1 MPLRPLRARE
11 IVRKLERA
19 GFALRRQS
27 GSHAR
32 YIHPDGRGVSIP
44 EGAGHPKAFS
54 SASAWASQKPMS
66 ISRYIVAAVVRCC
79 WAFPPSPVRR

>member
-19 GFALRRQS
+19 GFVLRRQS

-32 YIHPDGRGVSIP
+32 YVHPDGRGATVPMHPGDVPTLVLRSILKQANLT
-44 EGAGHPKAFS
+44 EVE
-54 SASAWASQKPMS
+54 WELL
-66 ISRYIVAAVVRCC
+66 
-79 WAFPPSPVRR
+79 

>member
-19 GFALRRQS
+19 GFEFRRQT

-32 YIHPDGRGVSIP
+32 YVHPDGRGVTVP
-44 EGAGHPKAFS
+44 MHPGDV
-54 SASAWASQKPMS
+54 P
-66 ISRYIVAAVVRCC
+66 VPVVRSILRQAGLSEEA
-79 WAFPPSPVRR
+79 WEAL

>member
-19 GFALRRQS
+19 GFTLRRQV

-32 YIHPDGRGVSIP
+32 YVHADGRGVTVP
-44 EGAGHPKAFS
+44 MHPGDV
-54 SASAWASQKPMS
+54 P
-66 ISRYIVAAVVRCC
+66 VPVVRAILRQSGLSAEE
-79 WAFPPSPVRR
+79 WDAL

>member
-19 GFALRRQS
+19 GFTFRRQS

-32 YIHPDGRGVSIP
+32 YVHSDGRGVTVPMHPGDVPTPVLRSILKQADLD
-44 EGAGHPKAFS
+44 EEE
-54 SASAWASQKPMS
+54 WE
-66 ISRYIVAAVVRCC
+66 RL
-79 WAFPPSPVRR
+79 

>member
-19 GFALRRQS
+19 GFAFRRQT

-32 YIHPDGRGVSIP
+32 YVRPDGRGVTVP
-44 EGAGHPKAFS
+44 MH
-54 SASAWASQKPMS
+54 SADVP
-66 ISRYIVAAVVRCC
+66 VPVVRSILRQAGLSEDE
-79 WAFPPSPVRR
+79 WEGL

>member
-19 GFALRRQS
+19 GFAFRRQS

-32 YIHPDGRGVSIP
+32 YVHPDGRGVTVPIHHGDVPVAVLRSILRQAALSEKEW
-44 EGAGHPKAFS
+44 EGL
-54 SASAWASQKPMS
+54 
-66 ISRYIVAAVVRCC
+66 
-79 WAFPPSPVRR
+79 

>member
-19 GFALRRQS
+19 GFVLRRQS

-32 YIHPDGRGVSIP
+32 YVHPDGRGVTVPMHPGDVPMPVLRSILKQADLD
-44 EGAGHPKAFS
+44 EEE
-54 SASAWASQKPMS
+54 WE
-66 ISRYIVAAVVRCC
+66 RL
-79 WAFPPSPVRR
+79 